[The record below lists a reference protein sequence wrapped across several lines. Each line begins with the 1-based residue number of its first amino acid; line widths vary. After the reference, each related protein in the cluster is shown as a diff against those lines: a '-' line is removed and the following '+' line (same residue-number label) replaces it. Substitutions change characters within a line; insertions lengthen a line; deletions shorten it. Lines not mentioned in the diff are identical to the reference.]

1 MFTVFT
7 LLVTSC
13 LFGVVVVVVVV
24 EEDELV
30 VEFLIGTGV
39 EVRGSG

>member
-1 MFTVFT
+1 M

-13 LFGVVVVVVVV
+13 LFGVVVVVIVV

-30 VEFLIGTGV
+30 AGFLIGIGV
-39 EVRGSG
+39 GVRGSG